1 MRSSCAG
8 LEIEWISVLF
18 ISLFIIETKVFFIVN
33 KFMNFAMI
41 TFWVGIKISRLE
53 VHYENFSVE
62 GYLYVGSRTFHTL
75 LNATLNTFESVL
87 GLFLLALFKKR
98 EFQILKDDSR
108 ILKSLRMI
116 FLLGLSGAEKTTL
129 LLALARDCTMEPK
142 KMDEILF
149 CTEVFQR
156 KYRSK
161 KEDWKR
167 CELKKRAKG
176 KVCEFDGVVVGCSS
190 SLKVSKD
197 DMMRRQYSLTNLLEM
212 QNKSNWSPRHWITVA
227 CIS

>member
-129 LLALARDCTMEPK
+129 LLALADVETSVTVQWSLKRWM
-142 KMDEILF
+142 
-149 CTEVFQR
+149 
-156 KYRSK
+156 KYCFAQKFFRSK

-212 QNKSNWSPRHWITVA
+212 QNKSNWSPRHW
-227 CIS
+227 